1 MTHPT
6 PITSPTHLSSLL
18 TSSRILIADFT
29 ATWCGPC
36 KTIKPLYDALST
48 QLSRPNQI
56 TFVTIDVDAQKEIAS
71 TYNVTAMP
79 TFVIFKAG
87 RETKRIRGAD
97 VRALD
102 KAVREL
108 AEEAK
113 GMSSAG
119 AGEGSAAGGEV
130 LGGNGWLGAALPRGY
145 TDVTSQVDV
154 RSLDFLNLSSEAG
167 DSRAIFATSRPASL
181 GKGKTPA
188 AADGKKDWIESDTDE
203 QLMLYM
209 PFQSTMKLHSL
220 HITSTPSASE
230 DDDAPSRPK
239 TLQLYT
245 NRSHVLGFDE
255 AEDAPVTQRIELD
268 DDSWDAETGTARIEL
283 RFVKFQNISSLVV
296 FVVESEGEGE
306 KTRIDRIRL
315 VGESGEKK
323 SMGKLEKIGSEGGE

>member
-1 MTHPT
+1 
-6 PITSPTHLSSLL
+6 
-18 TSSRILIADFT
+18 
-29 ATWCGPC
+29 
-36 KTIKPLYDALST
+36 
-48 QLSRPNQI
+48 
-56 TFVTIDVDAQKEIAS
+56 
-71 TYNVTAMP
+71 MP

-113 GMSSAG
+113 GLSG
-119 AGEGSAAGGEV
+119 AVEGSAGGGGEV
-130 LGGNGWLGAALPRGY
+130 LGGDGWLGAGLPRGY

-167 DSRAIFATSRPASL
+167 DSRAIFSTSRPASL

-188 AADGKKDWIESDTDE
+188 AADSKKDWIESDTDE

-220 HITSTPSASE
+220 HITSLPSPSE
-230 DDDAPSRPK
+230 DEDAPSRPK

-268 DDSWDAETGTARIEL
+268 EDSWDAQTGTAKIEL

-296 FVVESEGEGE
+296 FVVESEGDSE
-306 KTRIDRIRL
+306 KTRVDRIRL

-323 SMGKLEKIGSEGGE
+323 SMGKLEKIGNYALKEIWPTTQSIAVV